1 MSISKIILGI
11 TILALMLSAVPQEL
25 QHEAVAVNIEIP
37 VRVYQGDTFIDDLNM
52 EDFLVYEDGELQ
64 PIEAVYLIKRT
75 SIEREEKLAA
85 SQKLFAPELN
95 RQFILVFEVLRWLPR
110 LAEALDYFFYYV
122 YEPGDELIVT
132 TPVTTYKLTDQDIQK
147 ELKGRLSD
155 ELKEKLRRDIN
166 LGNME
171 YQSLIRDMWSLE
183 GIEGGD
189 QVTVGSLQSD
199 LYRQLRDY
207 KFFDETKMLQMSDY
221 LKSLSG
227 QKHVFLF
234 YQKEQVP
241 VPRGVGQSERLQF
254 FELFKHIS
262 FDVER
267 IKQVFSDS
275 TISTHFLFL
284 TTKLNS
290 PVDVE
295 SIDGQNLG
303 YADISADIFSAFS
316 EIATTTGGLVYG
328 SANPYAAFRK
338 ASDASQNYYL
348 VYYTPKAY
356 TSDGGF
362 RSIRVEIKGKKYKV
376 LHRAGYLA
384 D

>member
-1 MSISKIILGI
+1 MSYVKIFLG
-11 TILALMLSAVPQEL
+11 TVILAMTLTAVPQEL

-37 VRVYQGDTFIDDLNM
+37 VRVFQGDDFIDNLSIR
-52 EDFLVYEDGELQ
+52 DFLVYEDGELQ
-64 PIEAVYLIKRT
+64 VIEAVYLIKRT
-75 SIEREEKLAA
+75 SIAREEKPEA

-95 RQFILVFEVLRWLPR
+95 RQFILVFEVLNWLPR
-110 LAEALDYFFYYV
+110 LSEALDYFFYYV

-132 TPVTTYKLTDQDIQK
+132 TPVTTYKLTDKKIQT

-155 ELKEKLRRDIN
+155 ELKAKLRRDIN
-166 LGNME
+166 IGSME
-171 YQSLIRDMWSLE
+171 YKSMIRDMWSLE
-183 GIEGGD
+183 GIEGGAE
-189 QVTVGSLQSD
+189 VNVGSLQSD

-207 KFFDETKMLQMSDY
+207 KFFDEKKMLGVSDY

-241 VPRGVGQSERLQF
+241 VPRGIGQPERLQF
-254 FELFKHIS
+254 FELFKHVS
-262 FDVER
+262 FDVSR
-267 IKQVFSDS
+267 IKQTFSDS

-284 TTKLNS
+284 TNNVNS

-303 YADISADIFSAFS
+303 QADISADIFSAFN
-316 EIATTTGGLVYG
+316 EIATTTGGLVIS

-348 VYYTPKAY
+348 LYYTPKDYA
-356 TSDGGF
+356 SDGKF
-362 RSIRVEIKGKKYKV
+362 RNIRVEVKGKKYKV